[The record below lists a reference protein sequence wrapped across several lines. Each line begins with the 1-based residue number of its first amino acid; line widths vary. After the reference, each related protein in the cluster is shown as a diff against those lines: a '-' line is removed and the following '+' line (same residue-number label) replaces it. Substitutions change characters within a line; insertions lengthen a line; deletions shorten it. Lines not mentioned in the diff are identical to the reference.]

1 MKKKL
6 SGIGILF
13 MLLLKH
19 PPIQEIADLSR
30 LIFLQDVP
38 AKTLWRSLNEFFN
51 N

>member
-19 PPIQEIADLSR
+19 PPLPEFNLFHKNHIFEVRIHSLKQIALNF
-30 LIFLQDVP
+30 FL
-38 AKTLWRSLNEFFN
+38 N
-51 N
+51 